1 MITPINLG
9 DSSWGSYSLKL
20 RISTNDLQISPLEL
34 MKFARWF
41 HSGPPAHPHGPT
53 HRTDGSAACLGTHS
67 EWPPQ
72 KPLMPLGSLEGPSIL
87 PCLPSWPLFENSEFN
102 QSKRGDCQV
111 HHLIFRSRNCKSSP
125 STSGIRWKNPLTTP
139 NFCAWLA
146 LHLDQPVP
154 APAYRCFRENMRN
167 RAISGLVFV
176 PYVIYCNV
184 M

>member
-125 STSGIRWKNPLTTP
+125 STSGIRWKKPFDHSQLLRLARTP
-139 NFCAWLA
+139 FGSARSSSSVPVLQREHEKSCDFRLGFCT
-146 LHLDQPVP
+146 V
-154 APAYRCFRENMRN
+154 
-167 RAISGLVFV
+167 
-176 PYVIYCNV
+176 CNLL
-184 M
+184 

>member
-53 HRTDGSAACLGTHS
+53 HRTDPQHVLGRTQNGLHRNPWCPWAAWKDPPFFHVFHLGPFSKIQSSTNPREVTVKFIIS
-67 EWPPQ
+67 S
-72 KPLMPLGSLEGPSIL
+72 LGLEIANHRQAL
-87 PCLPSWPLFENSEFN
+87 REF
-102 QSKRGDCQV
+102 DE
-111 HHLIFRSRNCKSSP
+111 
-125 STSGIRWKNPLTTP
+125 KNPLTTP